1 MTLSQ
6 AQKLIDDIEN
16 TYSNICEQY
25 METKSSDINPLDLIP
40 NDDMSAA
47 SEDDELYGS
56 LYRKITVIHDN
67 YICLGERF
75 LPSSGIPKE
84 RFEDLV
90 ASYDALLIEL
100 FTKYISDANV
110 FIDSLPSC
118 VLWEFGITDP
128 EMVNYAYPSEFYE
141 LQNKLNENSDIP
153 HNSTSRHIVCNM
165 LMKDIIEQKDII
177 FEAFKKAYQYQE
189 EYSSYILLVYDKFA
203 YLKEL
208 EEMIRDTQ
216 LENKHILKVNEYQ
229 LYAVSDICE
238 NEKYIFLFLK
248 LRERQY
254 WPYDKDISL
263 SLFDKKEKV
272 YTCSYI
278 GSENVCIKRPYLYYL
293 ATGYGRYDT
302 TNLFTIDSKRVRI
315 HPDDKYTCHL
325 DTDTESSV
333 ILKSR
338 SKYKD
343 YLKNKFSLRDKSLA
357 VVENKS
363 KLTNYNGVLGPV
375 IILSL
380 ESLRSFVYWEESIP
394 FLLDPDMITL
404 KADDKNTLKSI
415 SKIITRDLK
424 RHVDDIVKKPI
435 LNPFRCR
442 IMLSDDE
449 KKYILL
455 HHPWEINK
463 RKTKEF
469 ITCIP
474 LEYPDTIRKKIQDN
488 ESIIDK
494 YLDEMCKNGY
504 LKESDNGKYECTKKL
519 PLYCAAFFAFA
530 VCHNHDIWVREINS
544 NVSNRIFE
552 YDDSGTEKYCF
563 ESIGNICSS
572 YFEKRLSL
580 PENSIKNSK
589 SYALR
594 LFDHNAKEQLIE
606 EENRRLDPN
615 GRKCYDK
622 AAKSINRRREKL
634 KEICDIVYQV
644 YVSLTE

>member
-6 AQKLIDDIEN
+6 AQKLIDDIES
-16 TYSNICEQY
+16 TYDNMRAQY
-25 METKSSDINPLDLIP
+25 MKSLSSHINTPDLIP
-40 NDDMSAA
+40 DEDMSVYN
-47 SEDDELYGS
+47 EDEDIDGS
-56 LYRKITVIHDN
+56 LYRKISVIHDK
-67 YICLGERF
+67 YICLGNQY

-90 ASYDALLIEL
+90 ASYDALLREL

-118 VLWEFGITDP
+118 VLWEFGITNP

-141 LQNKLNENSDIP
+141 LHNKLNDNPDIP

-177 FEAFKKAYQYQE
+177 FEALKKAYQYQE
-189 EYSSYILLVYDKFA
+189 QYSSLILLVYDKFA
-203 YLKEL
+203 NLQGL
-208 EEMIRDTQ
+208 EEMIRNTQ
-216 LENKHILKVNEYQ
+216 LDNKHILKLNEYQ
-229 LYAVSDICE
+229 LYTVSHICE

-254 WPYDKDISL
+254 WPYYKDIYL
-263 SLFDKKEKV
+263 SLYGKKKKV
-272 YTCSYI
+272 FSYPYS
-278 GSENVCIKRPYLYYL
+278 GCDNVCIKRPYFYYL
-293 ATGYGRYDT
+293 ASGYGSYHKT
-302 TNLFTIDSKRVRI
+302 KLFTINKKRVCIR
-315 HPDDKYTCHL
+315 PGDKYTCHL

-363 KLTNYNGVLGPV
+363 KLTNFDGVLGPV

-380 ESLRSFVYWEESIP
+380 ESLQSFVYWEESIP

-424 RHVDDIVKKPI
+424 RHVDDIVKKPN

-442 IMLSDDE
+442 MMLSDAD
-449 KKYILL
+449 KQFILL
-455 HHPWEINK
+455 YHPWEIDK
-463 RKTKEF
+463 HKTKET
-469 ITCIP
+469 ITYIP
-474 LEYPDTIRKKIQDN
+474 LEYPDTIRQKIQDN
-488 ESIIDK
+488 ESNIEK
-494 YLDEMCKNGY
+494 YLEAMCIKGY
-504 LKESDNGKYECTKKL
+504 LKKCENGKFECTKKL
-519 PLYCAAFFAFA
+519 PLYCAAFFSFA
-530 VCHNHDIWVREINS
+530 VCHTHDLWVREINS

-594 LFDHNAKEQLIE
+594 LFDHKAKEQLIE

>member
-40 NDDMSAA
+40 NEDMSAA

-67 YICLGERF
+67 YICLGDQF

-90 ASYDALLIEL
+90 ASYDALLREL

-118 VLWEFGITDP
+118 VLWEFGITNP

-141 LQNKLNENSDIP
+141 LQNKLNDNPDIP

-165 LMKDIIEQKDII
+165 LMKDIIEQKDIL

-189 EYSSYILLVYDKFA
+189 KFSSYILLVYDKFA
-203 YLKEL
+203 NLKEL
-208 EEMIRDTQ
+208 EEMILDTQ

-229 LYAVSDICE
+229 LYAVSNICE

-272 YTCSYI
+272 YTCSYR

-338 SKYKD
+338 AKYKD
-343 YLKNKFSLRDKSLA
+343 YLKNK
-357 VVENKS
+357 
-363 KLTNYNGVLGPV
+363 
-375 IILSL
+375 
-380 ESLRSFVYWEESIP
+380 
-394 FLLDPDMITL
+394 
-404 KADDKNTLKSI
+404 
-415 SKIITRDLK
+415 
-424 RHVDDIVKKPI
+424 
-435 LNPFRCR
+435 
-442 IMLSDDE
+442 
-449 KKYILL
+449 
-455 HHPWEINK
+455 
-463 RKTKEF
+463 
-469 ITCIP
+469 
-474 LEYPDTIRKKIQDN
+474 
-488 ESIIDK
+488 
-494 YLDEMCKNGY
+494 
-504 LKESDNGKYECTKKL
+504 
-519 PLYCAAFFAFA
+519 
-530 VCHNHDIWVREINS
+530 
-544 NVSNRIFE
+544 
-552 YDDSGTEKYCF
+552 
-563 ESIGNICSS
+563 
-572 YFEKRLSL
+572 
-580 PENSIKNSK
+580 
-589 SYALR
+589 
-594 LFDHNAKEQLIE
+594 
-606 EENRRLDPN
+606 
-615 GRKCYDK
+615 
-622 AAKSINRRREKL
+622 
-634 KEICDIVYQV
+634 
-644 YVSLTE
+644 